1 MAHPLQ
7 IIICV
12 AELYGG
18 WMTFTPQWLDG
29 SPDLNGDDPVL
40 VWVYLVFMNGLW
52 VLVPTLLLWE
62 SFAVTSHG
70 AVALAPENTG
80 VPGYPG
86 TPVWLGALAL
96 IAVYNVLVPGV
107 LLAAEGVPVQA

>member
-7 IIICV
+7 IVISV

-18 WMTFTPQWLDG
+18 WMTFAPQWLDG

-52 VLVPTLLLWE
+52 VVIPALLLWE
-62 SFAVTSHG
+62 SLAVTSHG
-70 AVALAPENTG
+70 AGALAPENTG
-80 VPGYPG
+80 VPSYPS
-86 TPVWLGALAL
+86 PVMWLGAFAL

-107 LLAAEGVPVQA
+107 LLAAEGVPIHA